1 MKYKVTKFTIE
12 EKQDILEQYGEW
24 IKPENMVWVDK
35 EYKEKVKQFSYHRT
49 KGYKYIEDYLDKNY
63 PFAKNY
69 AEKIWVLERLKD
81 FQKHTSVYIED
92 RIGEYPIK
100 DFDDEFKQRIMLKNI
115 ETGSDDGEG
124 FSSKFIEDRICEMSF
139 DTLQHEISIR
149 QKLSDC
155 EMHSTPYVESRIWDH
170 TNTKFVLKDETIDH
184 LDDEIQKRIDL
195 KYCEELNSPF
205 ILKRIKPYMGKIRT
219 DTELHKR
226 QILREMERHCN
237 DYVTERIKEF
247 QPLTFKT
254 EFHEDLYEQ
263 LEWRQHLE
271 QCELHI
277 SDFIEE
283 NLKFYKGR
291 GVDISTPKQ
300 ELEYRLKL
308 EECEKFNTE
317 YISRETA
324 RLKDEYLIRDPNEEL
339 KHRMNLAFFE
349 DNVKDKEKIA
359 SKDTFWDMISVH
371 GLENMQIL
379 KEELNDVGKGFCLAK
394 WNQVSILL
402 QTGQTHSCHHPRPHV
417 VPLAELK
424 DNPSALHNTYFK
436 KQQRKTMLQGG
447 RPKECDYCWNVEDAN
462 PGSFSDRI
470 MKSGEAW
477 AFPYFDKIKRSDPEE
492 NTNPSYVEV
501 SFSNQCNMSC
511 GYCDVKSSSNW
522 QHEIASKGHYP
533 TSGMYNNTE
542 WMEREGIVP
551 IPFTKPNPYRDAFW
565 KWWPDLFPTLHTFR
579 VTGGEPLLH
588 KDMFKVLDYIIDNPK
603 LNPMLEMSVNSNFSG
618 PQDLIEEFIDKVRY
632 ITENDLVWNFAL
644 FTSIES
650 WGDQAEYMRDGMDTD
665 RFWNNLDMFLTKC
678 QKPEATIM
686 ATYNLTS
693 VPTYHEVIK
702 KVFEL
707 KKKHY
712 NGKRYRHY
720 AIILDTAYLRHPEF
734 LQVRLLSTHWIDK
747 IREDVKLMESL
758 SEEKY
763 THIYGHGHSG
773 FYDFEREKLRRVLDW
788 VDAPL
793 DDVKCLIKKRK
804 DFVLFI
810 DEFDKRRGKNFLE
823 TFPEMEDFYD
833 SCKKLV

>member
-1 MKYKVTKFTIE
+1 MKYKITKFTEE
-12 EKQDILEQYGEW
+12 EKQDILERYGEW
-24 IKPENMVWVDK
+24 MKPENIVWVEK
-35 EYKEKVKQFSYHRT
+35 EYKDSFASLIGFLGGD
-49 KGYKYIEDYLDKNY
+49 GYIQIQKKIEIFT
-63 PFAKNY
+63 FAKSY
-69 AEKIWVLERLKD
+69 AEKMWVLEKIKD
-81 FQKHTSVYIED
+81 WNSHTSPYIES

-100 DFDDEFKQRIMLKNI
+100 DFNDETKQRILLEEMEGGGVDGQGFL
-115 ETGSDDGEG
+115 SD
-124 FSSKFIEDRICEMSF
+124 FIEERIKLENCENFSWEM
-139 DTLQHEISIR
+139 DLR

-155 EMHSTPYVESRIWDH
+155 EMHTTPYVAKRIGDYE
-170 TNTKFVLKDETIDH
+170 FKD
-184 LDDEIQKRIDL
+184 LDDEIFHRIKL
-195 KYCEELNSPF
+195 EECEKLNSKF
-205 ILKRIKPYMGKIRT
+205 ILKRIKPHMGKIHPE
-219 DTELHKR
+219 TELHKR
-226 QILREMERHCN
+226 QILNECEKHTN
-237 DYVTERIKEF
+237 DYVKERIKEF

-254 EFHEDLYEQ
+254 KSHEDLYEQ
-263 LEWRQHLE
+263 LQWREDLE
-271 QCELHI
+271 QCEKHTTE
-277 SDFIEE
+277 FIEE

-291 GVDISTPKQ
+291 GLEIFTPTQ

-349 DNVKDKEKIA
+349 ENVKDKEKIA

-371 GLENMQIL
+371 GLENMDLL
-379 KEELNDVGKGFCLAK
+379 KTELNNVGKGFCLAK

-417 VPLAELK
+417 IPVREL
-424 DNPSALHNTYFK
+424 DNNPSALHNTYFK
-436 KQQRKTMLQGG
+436 KMQRKAMLKGG

-462 PGSFSDRI
+462 PGAFSDRI

-477 AFPYFDKIKRSDPEE
+477 AFPYFDKIKDSDPEE
-492 NTNPSYVEV
+492 NTLPPYVEI
-501 SFSNQCNMSC
+501 SFSNQCNQAC

-522 QHEIASKGHYP
+522 QQEIATKGHYP

-542 WMEREGIVP
+542 WMERDGIVP
-551 IPFTKPNPYRDAFW
+551 IPFSQPNPYKDAFW
-565 KWWPDLFPTLHTFR
+565 KWWPDLFPKLHTFR
-579 VTGGEPLLH
+579 ITGGEPLLH
-588 KDMFKVLDYIIDNPK
+588 KDIFKVLDYIIENPK
-603 LNPMLEMSVNSNFSG
+603 VNPMIEMSVNSNLCG
-618 PQDLIEEFIDKVRY
+618 PQDLFEEFVDKVKY
-632 ITENDLVWNFAL
+632 ITDNDLVWNFCV

-650 WGDQAEYMRDGMDTD
+650 WGAHAEYMRDGMDTD

-702 KVFEL
+702 RVFEL

-734 LQVRLLSTHWIDK
+734 LQVRLLSTYWIDK
-747 IREDVKLMESL
+747 IREDVKLMSSL

-793 DDVKCLIKKRK
+793 DDVKWLMKMRR

-810 DEFDKRRGKNFLE
+810 DEYDKRRGKNFLK
-823 TFPEMEDFYD
+823 TFPEMEDFYKL
-833 SCKKLV
+833 CKKLV

>member
-1 MKYKVTKFTIE
+1 MNQHKLTKFTIE
-12 EKQDILEQYGEW
+12 EKQDIQERYGEW
-24 IKPENMVWVDK
+24 MKPENIVWVEV
-35 EYKEKVKQFSYHRT
+35 EYENSLASLT
-49 KGYKYIEDYLDKNY
+49 GLLGSEGYIAIMKKLESLDWISG
-63 PFAKNY
+63 Y
-69 AEKIWVLERLKD
+69 AEKMWVLEKLKD
-81 FQKHTSVYIED
+81 FQMHTSPYIES
-92 RIGEYPIK
+92 RIGEYPIEN
-100 DFDDEFKQRIMLKNI
+100 FNDETKQRILLEEI
-115 ETGSDDGEG
+115 ETGGVTGQG
-124 FSSKFIEDRICEMSF
+124 FLTDFINDRIEKMSF
-139 DTLQHEISIR
+139 ESLREELETR
-149 QKLSDC
+149 QKLADC
-155 EMHSTPYVESRIWDH
+155 EMHTTPYVESRIWDYEILDLEDEIFKRIKLEECEKM
-170 TNTKFVLKDETIDH
+170 NTK
-184 LDDEIQKRIDL
+184 
-195 KYCEELNSPF
+195 F
-205 ILKRIKPYMGKIRT
+205 ILKRIKPYMKKIHPEK
-219 DTELHKR
+219 ELEKR
-226 QILREMERHCN
+226 QILQECERHTN
-237 DYVTERIKEF
+237 DYVSKRIKEF
-247 QPLTFKT
+247 QPLTLKT
-254 EFHEDLYEQ
+254 ENHEDLYEQ
-263 LEWRQHLE
+263 LQFRQDLE
-271 QCELHI
+271 QCEEHATE
-277 SDFIEE
+277 FIEQ
-283 NLKFYKGR
+283 NIQFYKGR
-291 GVDISTPKQ
+291 GLEISTPGQ

-317 YISRETA
+317 YIARETK

-339 KHRMNLAFFE
+339 KHRMNLSFFE

-359 SKDTFWDMISVH
+359 SEDTFWDMISVH

-379 KEELNDVGKGFCLAK
+379 KEELNKVGDGFCLAK

-417 VPLAELK
+417 VPVTELK

-436 KQQRKTMLQGG
+436 KRQREKMLKGG

-462 PGSFSDRI
+462 PGAFSDRI

-477 AFPYFDKIKRSDPEE
+477 AFPYFDKIKKSDPEE

-522 QHEIASKGHYP
+522 QHEISTQGHYP

-551 IPFTKPNPYRDAFW
+551 IPHTKPNPYRDAFW

-579 VTGGEPLLH
+579 ITGGEPLLH
-588 KDMFKVLDYIIDNPK
+588 KDTFKVLDYLIENPK
-603 LNPMLEMSVNSNFSG
+603 VNPMLEMSVNSNLCA
-618 PQDLIEEFIDKVRY
+618 PQSKFEEFVDKVKY
-632 ITENDLVWNFAL
+632 ITDNNLVWNFAL
-644 FTSIES
+644 FTSIEAE
-650 WGDQAEYMRDGMDTD
+650 GAHAEYMRDGMEAD

-702 KVFEL
+702 RVFEL

-720 AIILDTAYLRHPEF
+720 GIILDTAYLRHPEF
-734 LQVRLLSTHWIDK
+734 LQVRLLSTYWIDK

-763 THIYGHGHSG
+763 THIYGHGHAG

-793 DDVKCLIKKRK
+793 EDVKWLMKMRR

-810 DEFDKRRGKNFLE
+810 DEFDKRRKKNFLK
-823 TFPEMEDFYD
+823 TFPEMEDFYH